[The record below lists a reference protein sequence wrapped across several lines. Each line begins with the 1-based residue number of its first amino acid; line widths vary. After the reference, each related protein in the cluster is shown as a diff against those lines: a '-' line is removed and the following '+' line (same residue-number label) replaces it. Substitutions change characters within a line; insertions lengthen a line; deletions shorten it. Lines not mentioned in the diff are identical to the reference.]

1 MHNYRGCVMKRTEH
15 HRSAWKLEAQN
26 RIGHAIHSRAF
37 NAFPLTHSRS
47 QSGESTQ
54 SEHTNFSQTASTR
67 TTTMTEQQQQEPLPQ
82 DDPQLV
88 ITYRGNKVVMPLQE
102 GTTVEQVK
110 NVVAEQADPSLN
122 LQPSDLKLLM
132 KGKVL
137 KEDSEDLFE
146 LLMPSSQGKSK
157 PKKPFRLVAT
167 GVSSQQVQA
176 VNEEL
181 AENMLNAPR
190 VRDDLSRD
198 GLKESEQRKRLGRYM
213 MQKSGA
219 RGGINDEKY
228 GFGKIEI
235 LPNLP
240 NQTQARDILTTL
252 ANDPGILACMAQH
265 KWKVGS
271 LAELYPEGKV
281 GESAVC
287 VMGLNKNKGQQILLR
302 IRTDDLCGF
311 RKILTI
317 RKVLYHE
324 LAHNVHSA
332 HDGDFFQLNRQV
344 EKECTALD
352 WTNGAGLSTNAGN
365 AGSAAPG
372 TLYTA
377 GAYRLGGGDVDG
389 AGENRASI
397 NNATDRA
404 SMRELAARAALMRLT
419 AEEEEMQQ
427 NCGCGRSDLFLPR
440 PPGSPSQ
447 SSSASSNPSRHDPD
461 KKDEDG
467 MDIS

>member
-1 MHNYRGCVMKRTEH
+1 
-15 HRSAWKLEAQN
+15 
-26 RIGHAIHSRAF
+26 
-37 NAFPLTHSRS
+37 
-47 QSGESTQ
+47 
-54 SEHTNFSQTASTR
+54 
-67 TTTMTEQQQQEPLPQ
+67 MTEQQQQEPVLQ

-88 ITYRGNKVVMPLQE
+88 ITYRGNKVVMTLQE
-102 GTTVEQVK
+102 GTTVEHVK
-110 NVVAEQADPSLN
+110 NMVAEQADPSLN

-146 LLMPSSQGKSK
+146 LLMPSSEKIK

-181 AENMLNAPR
+181 ADHLLNAPR
-190 VRDDLSRD
+190 VRDDLSKE
-198 GLKESEQRKRLGRYM
+198 GQKESEQRQRLGRYM
-213 MQKSGA
+213 MQKSGRA
-219 RGGINDEKY
+219 RGVNEETY
-228 GFGKIEI
+228 GFGTIET

-240 NQTQARDILTTL
+240 NQNQARDILTTL

-302 IRTDDLCGF
+302 IRTDDLSGF

-332 HDGDFFQLNRQV
+332 HDGKFFQLNRQV
-344 EKECTALD
+344 EKECTSLD
-352 WTNGAGLSTNAGN
+352 WTNGAGLSSAGN
-365 AGSAAPG
+365 VSDPAAG

-377 GAYRLGGGDVDG
+377 GAYRLGGGDGDG
-389 AGENRASI
+389 AGENSPSTS
-397 NNATDRA
+397 TDRA

-427 NCGCGRSDLFLPR
+427 NCGCGRQDLFLPR

-447 SSSASSNPSRHDPD
+447 SSTASSHPSHDPD
-461 KKDEDG
+461 KKDDDG
-467 MDIS
+467 MDIA